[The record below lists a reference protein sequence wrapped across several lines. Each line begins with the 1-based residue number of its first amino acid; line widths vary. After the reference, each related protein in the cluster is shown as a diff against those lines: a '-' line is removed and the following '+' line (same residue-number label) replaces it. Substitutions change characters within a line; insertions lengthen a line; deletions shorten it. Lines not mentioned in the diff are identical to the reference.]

1 MRTGGTNRG
10 VGAISPSKSQK
21 VSRVTDLA
29 PQQNCGLTALVT
41 CLSHVSGLLT
51 SIQIVI
57 KQNYTAPVQYQ
68 DGSHVAEINN
78 QTTLTRD

>member
-10 VGAISPSKSQK
+10 VGAISPSKSRK

-29 PQQNCGLTALVT
+29 PQQNCGLTALIT
-41 CLSHVSGLLT
+41 CLFRVSGLLA

-57 KQNYTAPVQYQ
+57 KQNYTAPVQCQ
-68 DGSHVAEINN
+68 DGSPDGEINN
-78 QTTLTRD
+78 QTTLTQD